1 MDLIVKDCE
10 LPELEVG
17 EYVAFTNMG
26 SYTIAGSTP
35 YNGIPLPTT
44 VYAASNSV
52 WKKIEDLFPY

>member
-10 LPELEVG
+10 LPELKVG

-35 YNGIPLPTT
+35 YNGIPLPNT
-44 VYAASNSV
+44 VYAISGSLWEIIKN
-52 WKKIEDLFPY
+52 LL